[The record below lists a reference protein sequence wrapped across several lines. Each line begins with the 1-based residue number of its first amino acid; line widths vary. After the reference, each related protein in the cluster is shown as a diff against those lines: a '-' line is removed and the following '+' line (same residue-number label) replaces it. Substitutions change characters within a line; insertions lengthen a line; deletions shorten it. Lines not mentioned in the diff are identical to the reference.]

1 MELLVGRNGNFSCDD
16 KTLGIDIACLSLI
29 NSNNGSIKFYGQSTE
44 CFLCNGT
51 LRSVLPGNSN
61 TTLSVDTKHPYHVYY
76 VQDGLEYC
84 QWVYFAAYYCSF
96 LLLFRIYRITVPV
109 IQQAPVNDQV
119 TTFKFEEHGH
129 YEMNLTDRSCSE
141 IYTTY
146 QPPNPYMPILAAFML
161 MFFFSATWALGTFV
175 VRSGLMTRF
184 LRRDVPEVQ
193 SDLGRLQEN
202 ESSPR
207 PIERVTR
214 FSTRAKFLDTFRGI
228 AILLMIFVNNGGGKY
243 WFFNHSPWNG
253 ITLADL
259 VLPFFA
265 WIMGF
270 TIIISLRT
278 QLRISI
284 SRSRIILR
292 CFCRSVTLIFL
303 GLVINSL
310 TRTTENCVILKL
322 NDLRFPGILQL
333 LGVSYFICATL
344 EAIFTKAQRTF
355 QYDRL
360 KFLQD
365 ILDAWAQWL
374 VIIAIATTHLL
385 LTFHLPVPGC
395 PKGYLGPGGLHE
407 HGAHANCTA
416 GAAGYIDRTIFG
428 NHIYMKKSGVY
439 GKHPPY
445 DPEGIMSTISAVL
458 LVYMGVQAGRI
469 MLTYHQAK
477 SRVIRWLLWSVITGI
492 LAGILCNFSKEDGV
506 IPVNKS
512 MMSLS
517 YVLATSSIAF
527 AMNTILYILID
538 LQHWWSGAPFF
549 YAGTNAIFLYM
560 GHYFTMGVFP
570 WTLTINGVRTHANVL
585 SLNLW
590 TTALW
595 AIITY
600 VLHKKEIILTV

>member
-84 QWVYFAAYYCSF
+84 H
-96 LLLFRIYRITVPV
+96 
-109 IQQAPVNDQV
+109 

-175 VRSGLMTRF
+175 ARSGLMTRF

-214 FSTRAKFLDTFRGI
+214 FSTRVKFLDTFRGI

-477 SRVIRWLLWSVITGI
+477 SRVIRWLLWSVVTGI

-595 AIITY
+595 AIIAY